1 METVGLMQTS
11 QIEKVVEAKV
21 ENMKIGMFQL

>member
-21 ENMKIGMFQL
+21 ENMKKGMLQW